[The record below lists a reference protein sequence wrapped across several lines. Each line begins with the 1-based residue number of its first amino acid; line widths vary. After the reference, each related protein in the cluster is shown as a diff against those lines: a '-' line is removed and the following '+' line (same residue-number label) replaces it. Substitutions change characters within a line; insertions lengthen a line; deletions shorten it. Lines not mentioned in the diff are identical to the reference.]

1 MHITGQR
8 ITVSFYLLVV
18 GPRRKISS
26 NLDGITPSIEIVP
39 TCRVSLVVQI
49 VENPFAMQKTWVK
62 YVGWED
68 LL

>member
-1 MHITGQR
+1 
-8 ITVSFYLLVV
+8 VV

-26 NLDGITPSIEIVP
+26 NLDGITPSVEIVP